1 MEHLAEEG
9 LMGRAPYDSIILS
22 QFDLAIVIGDKLT
35 PLIRIIKQ
43 SQKQNL
49 MEVKNVFS
57 FRKKE
62 PVI

>member
-35 PLIRIIKQ
+35 SLIRIIKQ

-49 MEVKNVFS
+49 MEVKKCFLLS
-57 FRKKE
+57 
-62 PVI
+62 